1 MKKRSGPLKRKVS
14 RTNRNDAETAVIS
27 CHQNWFCGF
36 FTSSAR
42 LYCTTPTCTTSN
54 PGLRVGW
61 YAQNGTRCAWSVRN
75 LSNASLTKRERR
87 LSSSKTAS
95 SLTSRPTELSTLF
108 AISGP
113 EGIIL
118 IDIHTRIIGR
128 WKAGSHRVV
137 QNRERREGGSVAGRD
152 RGVIRPEIKAGVV
165 ARTRCIVLRLFEAD
179 SLLWRSER
187 RACGILAVL

>member
-95 SLTSRPTELSTLF
+95 SLSPLGLRSCLPYSRSQGLKAYHPHRYSYSNHRKMKSRLTSRCTEQRK
-108 AISGP
+108 
-113 EGIIL
+113 EG
-118 IDIHTRIIGR
+118 
-128 WKAGSHRVV
+128 
-137 QNRERREGGSVAGRD
+137 RR
-152 RGVIRPEIKAGVV
+152 
-165 ARTRCIVLRLFEAD
+165 
-179 SLLWRSER
+179 
-187 RACGILAVL
+187 